1 MRDCFTLRLEPLS
14 REAGVEMLHD
24 LTHPEISPAFDD
36 KEQDQILAA
45 CGGGAG
51 AGAGVSPLALAIV
64 AGMLRQKAKNPLG
77 FNRQKYLNKLVQEIT
92 SATSKVQKVMRV
104 TFEYLPDDL
113 RSDFLKLHLFPD
125 MFSAEDAGTLL
136 NKDWDDVLPALG
148 EYNLLTK
155 RDGEYLILDH
165 IWFFATSEAEDVDS
179 EWLKRKDYA
188 DAVMRLIKMVS
199 ARYTSDHSNP
209 SALPRLY
216 HAAVFHADNVQRL
229 MERKRPL
236 DGEPGPSSPVAFR
249 SLDPEAAPGYG
260 ERGQALGASP
270 VKKVYCLRAKDV
282 TGDLEAAVQELVRTH
297 ESLVRDHGDVR
308 SWEPKSVM
316 Q

>member
-1 MRDCFTLRLEPLS
+1 M
-14 REAGVEMLHD
+14 
-24 LTHPEISPAFDD
+24 
-36 KEQDQILAA
+36 
-45 CGGGAG
+45 
-51 AGAGVSPLALAIV
+51 
-64 AGMLRQKAKNPLG
+64 
-77 FNRQKYLNKLVQEIT
+77 YLNKLVQEIT

-125 MFSAEDAGTLL
+125 TFSAEAAGSLL
-136 NKDWDDVLPALG
+136 NKDCDEALRALW
-148 EYNLLTK
+148 EYNLLAV

-165 IWFFATSEAEDVDS
+165 IWLFATSEAEDVDS

-199 ARYTSDHSNP
+199 ARYTSDHPNP

-216 HAAVFHADNVQRL
+216 HAAVFHARNVQRL

-236 DGEPGPSSPVAFR
+236 DGEPGPSSSYEPVAYR
-249 SLDPEAAPGYG
+249 SLAPDAGPAYG

>member
-125 MFSAEDAGTLL
+125 MFSAEAAGSLL
-136 NKDWDDVLPALG
+136 NKDCDEALRALW
-148 EYNLLTK
+148 EYNLLAV
-155 RDGEYLILDH
+155 RDGKYLMLDH
-165 IWFFATSEAEDVDS
+165 IWLFAEDFATSEAEDLGS
-179 EWLKRKDYA
+179 KWLERNDYA
-188 DAVMRLIKMVS
+188 DAVMRLIEMV
-199 ARYTSDHSNP
+199 A
-209 SALPRLY
+209 
-216 HAAVFHADNVQRL
+216 HATRVIIRILSTAASVSRGGVSRNNVQRL
-229 MERKRPL
+229 MEEAAARWRTW
-236 DGEPGPSSPVAFR
+236 PSSESHPETPSSRIRRAGRPRPVGRF
-249 SLDPEAAPGYG
+249 
-260 ERGQALGASP
+260 
-270 VKKVYCLRAKDV
+270 CLRARTSRV
-282 TGDLEAAVQELVRTH
+282 T
-297 ESLVRDHGDVR
+297 
-308 SWEPKSVM
+308 
-316 Q
+316 